1 MSLWYCGA
9 GVVLLWACFL
19 FTSQLSTSQSDS
31 VQMLWF
37 SLCNWQLAGVYA
49 IMVYP
54 TIGQTHIF
62 SATQVLVGTAYSLVQ
77 DLRENDLDVLMM
89 VLWALKGSLDLSN
102 SVSLQGAM
110 VHYLNDWHSYALWMH
125 LWQHV
130 ATHALVAIRQLWKDL
145 DSEVVPCDG
154 RCFGPPLFLL
164 FATTCFS
171 LGDSVETN
179 FPLSP

>member
-1 MSLWYCGA
+1 
-9 GVVLLWACFL
+9 
-19 FTSQLSTSQSDS
+19 
-31 VQMLWF
+31 
-37 SLCNWQLAGVYA
+37 
-49 IMVYP
+49 
-54 TIGQTHIF
+54 
-62 SATQVLVGTAYSLVQ
+62 
-77 DLRENDLDVLMM
+77 LRENDLDVLMM

-110 VHYLNDWHSYALWMH
+110 VHYLNDWHSYAVWMH

-154 RCFGPPLFLL
+154 KCFGPPLFLL